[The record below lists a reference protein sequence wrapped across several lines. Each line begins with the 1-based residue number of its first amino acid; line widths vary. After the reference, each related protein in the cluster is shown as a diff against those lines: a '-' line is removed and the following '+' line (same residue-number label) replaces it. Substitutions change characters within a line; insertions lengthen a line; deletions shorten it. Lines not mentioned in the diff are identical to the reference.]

1 MIGKMKVLLLWFG
14 MMFGAGILQ
23 AQVCYVS
30 VTGNDEADGKD
41 WTTAKATVKAALAV
55 GATNIRVMIG
65 TYAITEELRIP
76 AGTEVHGGYT
86 GTDLEQVRDR
96 ASQTILEGNQDCRIA
111 RVAGVL
117 DGFTVTKGQI
127 IQGNGGGVYV
137 ESGGKVENCIIR
149 ECEAVTAVTVGM
161 FLCKDGSFI
170 SADDLTGEFW
180 TKVRGCVFYVNPDL
194 NAEEGNRGLI
204 FSIKELLR
212 GDWRNGLTSGDYY
225 PDMQS
230 AVEDMEGIAH
240 TRKLQAAGSGSFASL
255 AADYE
260 SIPGGDKGQW
270 FCASI
275 GQMLHI
281 RNNFW
286 TIYQAMETF
295 QNRVPEDKKSE
306 VFGSVGKH
314 WFLGSATKISSTTE
328 FDAERHWRLAFKSN
342 YNVENVKIESDYFLM
357 ISPF

>member
-1 MIGKMKVLLLWFG
+1 MKVLILWFA
-14 MMFGAGILQ
+14 MMCGAGILP

-30 VTGNDEADGKD
+30 VNGSDEADGNS
-41 WTTAKATVKAALAV
+41 WATAKATVKAALAA
-55 GATNIRVMIG
+55 GATDIRVMTG
-65 TYAITEELRIP
+65 TYAITEELHIP
-76 AGTEVHGGYT
+76 SGTEVHGGYT
-86 GTDLEQVRDR
+86 GTDLQQVSDR
-96 ASQTILEGNQDCRIA
+96 AKQTILEGNKNCRIA

-149 ECEAVTAVTVGM
+149 DCEAVTAVTVGM
-161 FLCKDGSFI
+161 FLCQDGSFI

-194 NAEEGNRGLI
+194 NAEEGKRGLI
-204 FSIKELLR
+204 FSINEVMR
-212 GDWRNGLTSGDYY
+212 GSWNGLTSGDYY
-225 PDMQS
+225 PNMQG
-230 AVEDMEGIAH
+230 AVEDMDGIAH
-240 TRKLQAAGSGSFASL
+240 TLKLQGMGGESFATL
-255 AADYE
+255 AAKYK
-260 SIPGGDKGQW
+260 SNPGGDQGQW

-295 QNRVPEDKKSE
+295 QNRVPEDKRSE
-306 VFGSVGKH
+306 VFGSQMGH
-314 WFLGSATKISSTTE
+314 WLFSITYVSSTTE
-328 FDAERHWRLAFKSN
+328 FDAEYRWRLGFSN
-342 YNVENVKIESDYFLM
+342 NYDLKHEKLEADYFLM

>member
-30 VTGNDEADGKD
+30 VTGSDEADGKD

-55 GATNIRVMIG
+55 GATDIRVMTG

-86 GTDLEQVRDR
+86 GTDQEQVRDR
-96 ASQTILEGNQDCRIA
+96 ASQTILEGNKDCRIV

-117 DGFTVTKGQI
+117 DGFTITKGQI

-194 NAEEGNRGLI
+194 DAEEGNRGLI
-204 FSIKELLR
+204 FSINEVLK
-212 GDWRNGLTSGDYY
+212 GDWKKGLTTGDYCS
-225 PDMQS
+225 DRQC

-240 TRKLQAAGSGSFASL
+240 TRKLQDAGSGSFANL
-255 AADYE
+255 AASYE
-260 SIPGGDKGQW
+260 SNPGGDRGQW
-270 FCASI
+270 FCASL

-286 TIYQAMETF
+286 TIYQALDTF
-295 QNRVPEDKKSE
+295 QDRVPDDKKSE
-306 VFGSVGKH
+306 VFGSEKKH
-314 WFLGSATKISSTTE
+314 WFFVVATVSSTTE
-328 FDAERHWRLAFKSN
+328 FDNEYRWRLAFRNN
-342 YNVENVKIESDYFLM
+342 YNLEYVKLETDYFLM